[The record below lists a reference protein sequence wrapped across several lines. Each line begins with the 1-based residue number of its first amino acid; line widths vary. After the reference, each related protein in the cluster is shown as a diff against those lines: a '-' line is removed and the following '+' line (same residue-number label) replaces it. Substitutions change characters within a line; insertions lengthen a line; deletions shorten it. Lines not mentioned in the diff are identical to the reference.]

1 MALEGATVL
10 CGAALAVLT
19 ARDGSAGWQLLRVMT
34 VASST
39 AAALCAELRLPPKW
53 RGRVAVIVGVV
64 ATAVAVGFAP
74 HLAKN
79 GPLLVRAATLVL
91 GAAGAGLTVGGTVAA
106 TRGRPPAHRV
116 AVGAVV
122 AVVTALVVFVV
133 SPAVAATNVPRPEIG
148 AGPSSLGLAYE
159 DVTLQTADA
168 VPLAAWY
175 IPSGNRAAVVVLHG
189 AGSTR
194 SNVLPQAAVL
204 AHAGF
209 GVLMVDA
216 RGHGDSGGR
225 AMDFGWHGDADLAAA
240 TAYLATRPDV
250 DPERIGAVGMSMG
263 GEEALGATATNQL
276 LRAVVAEGA
285 TGRAAADEA
294 WLSDRYGVRGA
305 LQERLERVQDWVTD
319 ILTDASVPTSIAS
332 AVEVSGRTRYLLIT
346 AGSEPD
352 EGRAAAYVAAGAPDR
367 VETWTVAS
375 AGHTDGLEVAPDEW
389 TDRVVTFL
397 TDTLLDTTE

>member
-1 MALEGATVL
+1 
-10 CGAALAVLT
+10 
-19 ARDGSAGWQLLRVMT
+19 MT

-53 RGRVAVIVGVV
+53 HGRVAVMVGVV

-106 TRGRPPAHRV
+106 TQGRRAVHRV

-159 DVTLQTADA
+159 DVTLQTGDA

-175 IPSGNRAAVVVLHG
+175 IPSANRAAVVVLHG

-285 TGRAAADEA
+285 TARAAADEG
-294 WLSDRYGVRGA
+294 WLSDRYGIRGA
-305 LQERLERVQDWVTD
+305 FQEQLERIQDLVTD
-319 ILTDASVPTSIAS
+319 ILTDAAAPISLRA
-332 AVEVSGRTRYLLIT
+332 AVEASGRTRYLLIA
-346 AGSEPD
+346 AGDEPD
-352 EGRAAAYVAAGAPDR
+352 EGHAAAYVAAGAPYR
-367 VETWTVAS
+367 VETWTVAR
-375 AGHTDGLEVAPDEW
+375 APGTPTDSRSPPTNGPIGSS
-389 TDRVVTFL
+389 RS
-397 TDTLLDTTE
+397 